1 MAKTKLKHVKDVTLA
16 NQADRHD
23 LYQQSVQ
30 CPEAEIDFVEEQFK
44 LIRGRK
50 AEVLREDFCGTAYT
64 ACEWIKRGKNNL
76 AFGVDLDGEVLEW
89 GRRNNVKALSKQQQS
104 RISLMKA
111 NVLDAETPPVDAVL
125 AMNFSYWILL
135 TRNNVQ
141 NYFNRVHKVL
151 ADDGLFFLDCYG
163 GYEAPKEL
171 KEKRKLDGF
180 TYIWDQAKFDPVS
193 SEMKCNIHFKFPDK
207 SQLKKAFSYHW
218 RLWTLPEIREMLEA
232 AGFNKI
238 SIHWEQADEETG
250 EGNGEF
256 KVVKKG
262 SADPGWVTYIVAEK

>member
-1 MAKTKLKHVKDVTLA
+1 MPKPKLKNKTLA
-16 NQADRHD
+16 ALADSHD

-30 CPEAEIDFVEEQFK
+30 CPEAEIDFVEEQFQ

-50 AEVLREDFCGTAYT
+50 ARVLREDFCGTAYT
-64 ACEWIKRGKNNL
+64 ACEWIKRDKNNL

-89 GRRNNVKALSKQQQS
+89 GRINNVKKLKKGQQS

-180 TYIWDQAKFDPVS
+180 TYIWHQAHFDPIS

-218 RLWTLPEIREMLEA
+218 RLWTLPEIREMLEE
-232 AGFNKI
+232 AGFKKL

-256 KVVKKG
+256 KVVKEG
-262 SADPGWVTYIVAEK
+262 SADPGWVSYIVAEK

>member
-1 MAKTKLKHVKDVTLA
+1 MASTKLAHHKGKTLA
-16 NQADRHD
+16 EQADRHD

-30 CPEAEIDFVEEQFK
+30 CPEAEIDFVEQQFK
-44 LIRGRK
+44 LIRQRK
-50 AEVLREDFCGTAYT
+50 AKVLREDFCGTAFT
-64 ACEWIKRGKNNL
+64 ACEWIKRDQSHL
-76 AFGVDLDGEVLEW
+76 AFGVDLDGEVLDW
-89 GRRNNVKALSKQQQS
+89 GRQHNVSALNKEQQS

-111 NVLDAETPPVDAVL
+111 NVLDAETPPVDAIL

-135 TRNNVQ
+135 TRKNVS
-141 NYFNRVHKVL
+141 NYFKRAHEVL
-151 ADDGLFFLDCYG
+151 ADDGLFFLDCFG

-180 TYIWDQAKFDPVS
+180 TYIWHQAKFDPVS
-193 SEMKCNIHFKFPDK
+193 SEMTCHISFKFPDK
-207 SQLKKAFSYHW
+207 SRLKKAFTYHW

-232 AGFNKI
+232 AGFSKV
-238 SIHWEQADEETG
+238 SIHWEQADEEG
-250 EGNGEF
+250 DGNGEF